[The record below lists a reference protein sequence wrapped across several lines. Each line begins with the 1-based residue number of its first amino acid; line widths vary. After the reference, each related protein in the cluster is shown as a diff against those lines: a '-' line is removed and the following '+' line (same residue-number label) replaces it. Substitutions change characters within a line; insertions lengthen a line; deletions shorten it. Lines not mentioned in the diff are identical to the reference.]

1 MTQRYDTYKDSGAA
15 LADQALYDAIVEH
28 RRTYYALKYVDYDK
42 HSRATISFLP
52 SQEVLDDWRTDYS
65 NMHRY
70 FIYSDA
76 LDFDSLNFLKSE
88 ELLWRKK
95 SRSIIYLFNFKEN
108 SKHNKRLQTNKC
120 HTGCY
125 TRWCNV

>member
-1 MTQRYDTYKDSGAA
+1 MTQRYDTYKERGAA

-76 LDFDSLNFLKSE
+76 LDFDSLMARMK
-88 ELLWRKK
+88 ELQD
-95 SRSIIYLFNFKEN
+95 
-108 SKHNKRLQTNKC
+108 RL
-120 HTGCY
+120 HE
-125 TRWCNV
+125 

>member
-52 SQEVLDDWRTDYS
+52 SQEVLYILPADS
-65 NMHRY
+65 GMHLSTPY
-70 FIYSDA
+70 PYLPFW
-76 LDFDSLNFLKSE
+76 FLPE
-88 ELLWRKK
+88 
-95 SRSIIYLFNFKEN
+95 
-108 SKHNKRLQTNKC
+108 
-120 HTGCY
+120 
-125 TRWCNV
+125 

>member
-28 RRTYYALKYVDYDK
+28 RRTCYALKYVDYDK

-76 LDFDSLNFLKSE
+76 LDFDSLMARMK
-88 ELLWRKK
+88 ELQD
-95 SRSIIYLFNFKEN
+95 
-108 SKHNKRLQTNKC
+108 RL
-120 HTGCY
+120 HE
-125 TRWCNV
+125 